1 MAKKSKSKRRAPGKR
16 PQPAK
21 RPIAAGPA
29 SAPAGDPS
37 QASAP
42 AKRAATGK
50 GAAAA
55 KAAVTTKAAPPPT
68 PGKATRTERIEAA
81 RRERRRKKL
90 QLRIAIGAAAALV
103 IGAIAANA
111 LSNKSETDA
120 FRDKVTAG
128 TCTLDS
134 RKDATSSTPNNH
146 VPPASYK
153 VTPPAGGNHDPS
165 PAPAGRYEQANAPSD
180 PKVVHSLEHGYVAIW
195 HQPGLPKDEMDIITK
210 AFERYENDVLVLPR
224 ASLAKEMKVAAT
236 AWGKRLL
243 CQNAELGP
251 LTDFVARYRN
261 EGPEKVPHT

>member
-1 MAKKSKSKRRAPGKR
+1 MAKKGKPKRRAPGKR

-29 SAPAGDPS
+29 STPAGAPA
-37 QASAP
+37 Q
-42 AKRAATGK
+42 
-50 GAAAA
+50 AAA
-55 KAAVTTKAAPPPT
+55 KAAGPAKGSAAAKAAAAAKPAPPSA
-68 PGKATRTERIEAA
+68 PGKATRAERIEAA
-81 RRERRRKKL
+81 RKTRRRKKL
-90 QLRIAIGAAAALV
+90 QLRIAIGAVAALV

-111 LSNKSETDA
+111 LSNKSETNA

-128 TCTLDS
+128 TCTLDGRS
-134 RKDATSSTPNNH
+134 DATSPTPNNH

-153 VTPPAGGNHDPS
+153 VNPPAGGNHDPG
-165 PAPAGRYEQANAPSD
+165 PAPAGKYQQANAPSD

-195 HQPGLPKDEMDIITK
+195 HQPGLPKEDLDIITK
-210 AFERYENDVLVLPR
+210 VFDRYENDVLVLPR
-224 ASLAKEMKVAAT
+224 PSLPKETKVAAT
-236 AWGKRLL
+236 AWGERLL

>member
-1 MAKKSKSKRRAPGKR
+1 MAKKGKPRKRAPGKR

-29 SAPAGDPS
+29 STAAGAP
-37 QASAP
+37 
-42 AKRAATGK
+42 
-50 GAAAA
+50 AAA
-55 KAAVTTKAAPPPT
+55 KAAATAKTAPPPT
-68 PGKATRTERIEAA
+68 PGKPSRSERIDAA
-81 RRERRRKKL
+81 RKARRRKKL
-90 QLRIAIGAAAALV
+90 QLRIAIGAAAVLV

-111 LSNKSETDA
+111 LSNKSDSNA

-128 TCTLDS
+128 SCTLDS
-134 RKDATSSTPNNH
+134 RNDATSPTPNNH

-153 VTPPAGGNHDPS
+153 VNPPAGGNHDPS
-165 PAPAGRYEQANAPSD
+165 PAPAGKFEQANAPSD
-180 PKVVHSLEHGYVAIW
+180 VKVVHSLEHGYVAVW
-195 HQPGLPKDEMDIITK
+195 HQPGLPKEDMDIIDK
-210 AFERYENDVLVLPR
+210 VFERYENDVLVLPR
-224 ASLAKEMKVAAT
+224 ASLAKETKVAAT

>member
-1 MAKKSKSKRRAPGKR
+1 MAKKGKPKRRAPGKR

-21 RPIAAGPA
+21 RPIAAGPVST
-29 SAPAGDPS
+29 SADAG
-37 QASAP
+37 
-42 AKRAATGK
+42 AATG
-50 GAAAA
+50 A
-55 KAAVTTKAAPPPT
+55 KAATAKAATATAKPAPPST
-68 PGKATRTERIEAA
+68 PGKPSRAERIDAA
-81 RRERRRKKL
+81 RKARRRKKL

-111 LSNKSETDA
+111 LSNKSDTNA

-134 RKDATSSTPNNH
+134 RKDDTSATPNNH

-153 VTPPAGGNHDPS
+153 VNPPAGGNHDPS
-165 PAPAGRYEQANAPSD
+165 PAPAGKYEQANAPSD
-180 PKVVHSLEHGYVAIW
+180 AKVVHSLEHGYVAIW
-195 HQPGLPKDEMDIITK
+195 HQPGLPKEDLDIVTK
-210 AFERYENDVLVLPR
+210 VFERYENDVLVLPR
-224 ASLAKEMKVAAT
+224 ASLPKETKVAAT
-236 AWGKRLL
+236 AWGERLL